1 MTRLLSPGRVHLR
14 SRRGEGSMLITVLAV
29 PLFAVLIAFMAYFGR
44 ALYVRV
50 AVEDAAAAGA
60 RFAVTSLSGQKGC
73 EQARAAM
80 RLALAG
86 YRLDPAGASFIVRP
100 LVTWDR
106 GARAE
111 VVVSYRVAALPGFYF
126 GPSLGDQTVRARYEV
141 VIDRHM
147 NRYSNGWQP
156 CVVGPVEV

>member
-1 MTRLLSPGRVHLR
+1 MTRPQSSGRIHFR
-14 SRRGEGSMLITVLAV
+14 DRQGEGSVLITVLAV

-44 ALYVRV
+44 ALYARV

-86 YRLDPAGASFIVRP
+86 YRLDPAGASFSVRP
-100 LVTWDR
+100 LVAWDR

-111 VVVSYRVAALPGFYF
+111 VVVSYPVAELPGFYF
-126 GPSLGDQTVRARYEV
+126 GPSLGVQIVRARYEV

-156 CVVGPVEV
+156 CVAGQIG